1 MDKNKAISGYEKI
14 FDDGYKAGRA
24 SVVLPHPCDGEL
36 YKDWLLIEY
45 IAKVLEEAK
54 EVVDAYI
61 DLIKDPK
68 NPERIKHLAGEC
80 TDVQVAATGVMHKLG
95 YGEEERQRVMKE
107 INESNAKRDGG
118 KRFKKHP
125 FDELQE
131 RICREKTFSASGT
144 EEKEDGKQIK
154 LAKNNLLLPLEIG
167 AKLMVVKPDDYKNA
181 LPGENIYRRMN
192 QFKIGDRVIIFVPKE
207 YIINMRGN
215 DMMSAIRNNG
225 KIGEILQDMNNDTY
239 IVKVGNDHCCIAFN
253 FLKKVKKNG

>member
-1 MDKNKAISGYEKI
+1 MDKNKAMSGYEKI
-14 FDDGYKAGRA
+14 FEDGYRAGRA

-36 YKDWLLIEY
+36 YKDWLLVEY

-68 NPERIKHLAGEC
+68 NPERIKHLASEC

-125 FDELQE
+125 LDVIEE
-131 RICREKTFSASGT
+131 RFYKGKTFSASKT
-144 EEKEDGKQIK
+144 QLEEKTKHDGEDF
-154 LAKNNLLLPLEIG
+154 EIG
-167 AKLMVVKPDDYKNA
+167 D
-181 LPGENIYRRMN
+181 
-192 QFKIGDRVIIFVPKE
+192 
-207 YIINMRGN
+207 
-215 DMMSAIRNNG
+215 
-225 KIGEILQDMNNDTY
+225 
-239 IVKVGNDHCCIAFN
+239 IVKVGFPFGEREAIALGKSEAYPEVYDVSINGLYFAVPRGWI
-253 FLKKVKKNG
+253 KKVKR